1 MTPASLKAWR
11 LRLKLSKVK
20 AAEALGCGRES
31 IRLWEDGV
39 NPIPLYI
46 ALACAA
52 ISRHLRPIK

>member
-11 LRLKLSKVK
+11 SRLKLSKVK

-39 NPIPLYI
+39 NPIPRYI
-46 ALACAA
+46 ALAAAA
-52 ISRHLRPIK
+52 IAYGLPPIE